1 MTKEDGIKKAEALLK
16 LHNQVF
22 KKLTLKN
29 VIGNIRCRG
38 GFSLIVNLNLG
49 DVSFH
54 HGLTFHRAKPNNSKE
69 DRIVHTVIFFE
80 DGSKRSDDK
89 FHFSVD
95 RPGIKVGQVIR
106 SEVTPLAYPIKS
118 VPSAPKEK
126 ISDDFMGYKMLGLLP
141 KD

>member
-1 MTKEDGIKKAEALLK
+1 MVDL
-16 LHNQVF
+16 N
-22 KKLTLKN
+22 
-29 VIGNIRCRG
+29 
-38 GFSLIVNLNLG
+38 SLIFPTLDIG

-54 HGLTFHRAKPNNSKE
+54 HGLTFHRAKRNNSKE

-95 RPGIKVGQVIR
+95 RPGIKVGQAIR

-118 VPSAPKEK
+118 LPSAPKEK
-126 ISDDFMGYKMLGLLP
+126 ISDDFLGYKMLGLLP